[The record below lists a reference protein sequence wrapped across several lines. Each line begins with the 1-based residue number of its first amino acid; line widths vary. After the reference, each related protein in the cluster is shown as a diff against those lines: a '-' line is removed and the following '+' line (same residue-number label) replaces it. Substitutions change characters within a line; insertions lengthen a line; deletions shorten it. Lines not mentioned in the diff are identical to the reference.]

1 MGDRQVSPTDPCD
14 SAALAAADGAWLN
27 LAMTTSSKS
36 SALARAFVGQAIA
49 HLQDDFLPKIQKC
62 LEILSDDDVWWRA
75 SEVENSVGNLLL
87 HLSGNVRQWIISG
100 LGGEPDKRDRPR
112 EFAVRGGVSRWDAFS
127 LLESTVKEAC
137 QALNRLSEED
147 LLKERTIQG
156 FRRSGLQA
164 VFHVVEHF
172 SHHTG
177 QIIFVTKL
185 RRHQDLKFY
194 SL

>member
-1 MGDRQVSPTDPCD
+1 MLV
-14 SAALAAADGAWLN
+14 
-27 LAMTTSSKS
+27 TTSSKPPT
-36 SALARAFVGQAIA
+36 LAGAFIAQAIA
-49 HLQDDFLPKIQKC
+49 HLQDDFLPRIYKC

-100 LGGEPDKRDRPR
+100 LGGEPDKRDRQR
-112 EFAVRGGVSRWDAFS
+112 EFASRGGVTRWDAFS

-137 QALNRLSEED
+137 QVLNRQSEED

-156 FRRSGLQA
+156 FRLTGLQA

-185 RRHQDLKFY
+185 RQHQDLKFY
-194 SL
+194 NL

>member
-1 MGDRQVSPTDPCD
+1 MVMRLRRNGERDYIVAMNANPRTS
-14 SAALAAADGAWLN
+14 ALAAA
-27 LAMTTSSKS
+27 
-36 SALARAFVGQAIA
+36 FVSQAIA
-49 HLQDDFLPKIQKC
+49 HLQDNFLPKIRKC
-62 LEILSDDDVWWRA
+62 LEILSEEDVWWRA
-75 SEVENSVGNLLL
+75 SEVENSVGNMLL

-137 QALNRLSEED
+137 QVLNRLSEED

-156 FRRSGLQA
+156 FRRSGMQA